1 MRIVMPLVVLLMAV
15 PLMPEGRTIAAPSA
29 RQESSSGPKRSNRK
43 PKDSVRGTIEEAI
56 HALEGYDCETVAV
69 DFLSP
74 IRRAA
79 IPDLDAYRQQR
90 RCSQQDKGNLDEVLL
105 VLRLARW
112 AKPEY
117 RGVTAVINLEGVGL
131 RIEKVTLIRY
141 VDGKWYFNGL

>member
-1 MRIVMPLVVLLMAV
+1 MRVIVSLVIFL
-15 PLMPEGRTIAAPSA
+15 IAAPLMMESRA
-29 RQESSSGPKRSNRK
+29 TAGPAAPQESSSGPKRSNRK

-79 IPDLDAYRQQR
+79 IADLDAYRKQR

-131 RIEKVTLIRY
+131 RIEKVSLIRY

>member
-1 MRIVMPLVVLLMAV
+1 MPLVVLLMAV
-15 PLMPEGRTIAAPSA
+15 ALPEARTIAGPLAP
-29 RQESSSGPKRSNRK
+29 QESSSGPKRSNRK

-56 HALEGYDCETVAV
+56 HALEGYDCEAFAV

-79 IPDLDAYRQQR
+79 IADLDAYRKQR

-131 RIEKVTLIRY
+131 RIEKVSLIRY
-141 VDGKWYFNGL
+141 VDGKWYFNEL